1 MKAMN
6 KVWVI
11 GDASVDLVP
20 EKQNSYL
27 KCPGGASANAGVCV
41 ARLGGE
47 CGFIGCLGDDDAGRF
62 LRQVFQDNGVDVSFL
77 RMDPALTSAVLI
89 VNLTADGER
98 SFTYLV
104 HPGAD
109 TYVSPQD
116 LPPFRQYEWF
126 YFSSIGLTDSPAREA
141 CLEGARRMREAG
153 GYVLFDVNLRSKMW
167 RNTDE
172 IPELIARSAGLAS
185 ICKVSA
191 DELCQLSG
199 ASHWQDARY
208 YLRDLGCDTTI
219 ISLGADGALLITAEG
234 ELHFPAPRVDVVDTT
249 GGRRCFCRR
258 PAVHPFPRK
267 LLGSCPA
274 GGSHQQCQCLRR
286 YGGDGKR
293 RNDRSAVSR
302 PAKHFSVQPFA
313 GASHDREI
321 RSHHAR

>member
-27 KCPGGASANAGVCV
+27 KCPGGASANVGVCV

-47 CGFIGCLGDDDAGRF
+47 CGFIGCLGDDDVGRF
-62 LRQVFQDNGVDVSFL
+62 LRQVFQDNGVDVTFL
-77 RMDPALTSAVLI
+77 RLDADLTSAVLI

-126 YFSSIGLTDSPAREA
+126 YFSSIGLTDRPAREA

-167 RNTDE
+167 GNTDE
-172 IPELIARSAGLAS
+172 IPELIARSAALAS

-234 ELHFPAPRVDVVDTT
+234 SSIFPHHASMSSIPPGQAMLLSAACCSPFPAQIA
-249 GGRRCFCRR
+249 GIISYWRR
-258 PAVHPFPRK
+258 PSAM
-267 LLGSCPA
+267 LMPA
-274 GGSHQQCQCLRR
+274 ALWR
-286 YGGDGKR
+286 
-293 RNDRSAVSR
+293 
-302 PAKHFSVQPFA
+302 
-313 GASHDREI
+313 
-321 RSHHAR
+321 